1 MNDVIAGQCLCSG
14 CVSEQLWATPI
25 IVEGQHPIHSMLAA
39 VFLSMQCRVSRP
51 VKTKPRTC
59 ISRFY
64 YIVTT
69 ISIGEKTG
77 AGEGFSHDYYHC
89 SGLNKLLRL
98 IGFRHVDYHG
108 FGTQKL
114 GAG

>member
-1 MNDVIAGQCLCSG
+1 
-14 CVSEQLWATPI
+14 
-25 IVEGQHPIHSMLAA
+25 
-39 VFLSMQCRVSRP
+39 MQCRVSRP

-77 AGEGFSHDYYHC
+77 AGEGFSYDYYHC
-89 SGLNKLLRL
+89 SELNKLLRL

-114 GAG
+114 GAGKVFAMVVLWQLVIKLFAYIPRRGNTSFAEFWATPLN